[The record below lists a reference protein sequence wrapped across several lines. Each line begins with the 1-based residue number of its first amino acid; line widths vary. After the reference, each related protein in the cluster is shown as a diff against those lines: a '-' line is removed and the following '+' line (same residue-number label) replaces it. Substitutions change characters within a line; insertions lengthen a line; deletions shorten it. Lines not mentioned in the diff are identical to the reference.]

1 MSEFF
6 NNLKADLTDRRLM
19 PLVALVVIAVVAAV
33 GWALLSGGSSSSSTT
48 VHAVVLPTGPAPGLA
63 TTTVTPEK
71 ALAETA
77 TGYAAQRHGSARN
90 PFLPLPGS
98 GTATASSRSAAT
110 ASTASTSSTASSSST
125 SSSGS
130 GSSSAS
136 TTPAKPSTPKTKT
149 VYRVAVLFGSIPA
162 GTTPANAQLTAY
174 ENLKPATPLPDA
186 KNPLV
191 VYRGVTQGKKASATF
206 TIVGEVI
213 LHGEGSCLPEPQN
226 CAAINLA
233 PGQVRAARIHAARR
247 ADNPLRTARREH
259 RVGHRDRGRREQ
271 AAERERPG
279 TGAPEEPRAA
289 LGAGPRVCQAGHA
302 GVPLPPCQGVPRPHR
317 AAAPPRPLSPQ
328 QIS

>member
-110 ASTASTSSTASSSST
+110 ASTASTSSTASSSSS

-191 VYRGVTQGKKASATF
+191 VYRGVTQGKKATATF

-233 PGQVRAARIHAARR
+233 PGKSEQLEYTPPGGQTILYELRVVSIASATATAAAANRQLSANAQGQALLRSRGLLSVPDLVYARPDMLVFPSRR
-247 ADNPLRTARREH
+247 ARASRAHTALRRRH
-259 RVGHRDRGRREQ
+259 GR
-271 AAERERPG
+271 
-279 TGAPEEPRAA
+279 
-289 LGAGPRVCQAGHA
+289 
-302 GVPLPPCQGVPRPHR
+302 
-317 AAAPPRPLSPQ
+317 
-328 QIS
+328 